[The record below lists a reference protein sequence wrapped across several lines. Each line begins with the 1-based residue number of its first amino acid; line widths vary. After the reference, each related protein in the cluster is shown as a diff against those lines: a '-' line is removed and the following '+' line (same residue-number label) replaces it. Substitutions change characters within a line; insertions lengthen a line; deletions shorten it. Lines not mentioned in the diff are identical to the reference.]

1 MAAEGYQFDF
11 WGGDAS
17 GTQRNLSLTINSDKT
32 IVASFSKIMY
42 TLDCSV
48 AASGRGTIDSRGG
61 TYEAGTQVTVRAN
74 PQTGYRFDHWAGDAS
89 STDNTLN
96 IVMNANKTVTAY
108 FMKVYSFSTS
118 TSPADAGTISPST
131 GLRDAGTKVTL
142 TATAKFPY
150 AFTYWTGTDNDNVNP
165 TTITMNSDISATA
178 YFIKLSPGSAQTQ
191 PGKL

>member
-1 MAAEGYQFDF
+1 
-11 WGGDAS
+11 
-17 GTQRNLSLTINSDKT
+17 
-32 IVASFSKIMY
+32 
-42 TLDCSV
+42 
-48 AASGRGTIDSRGG
+48 
-61 TYEAGTQVTVRAN
+61 
-74 PQTGYRFDHWAGDAS
+74 
-89 STDNTLN
+89 
-96 IVMNANKTVTAY
+96 MNANKTVTAY

-191 PGKL
+191 PGKLWGQVVSIPIQLEAGQWMQGEISATQNDIAAHIQDPNGQVVKELGRLRQTTFSFQAQSNGTFVFVIYKSYDILYNYYTLTYTIYS